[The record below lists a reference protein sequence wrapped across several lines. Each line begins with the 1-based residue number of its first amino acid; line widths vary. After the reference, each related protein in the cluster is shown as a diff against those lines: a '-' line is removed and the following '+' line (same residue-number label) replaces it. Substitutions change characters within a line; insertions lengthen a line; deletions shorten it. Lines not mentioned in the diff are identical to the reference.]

1 MSKKNSQGRNWVGII
16 AAILAFFIVLNV
28 ISYIWFPFL
37 PWFEQRDAGQ
47 ETVEQTYDAENAIQQ
62 YEEFRQMYHDI
73 EAQRNQVENAYD
85 EDESFH
91 ETYGDDPNNWSRTAE
106 TRHGRIHERITG
118 NQNQLEQLVADYNA
132 QSDMPIKSC
141 SNAICRIKSM
151 IGSRYRGHREVVTPS
166 SLSTPAPTET
176 RSMGAHPKR
185 NSATDYLIKSKVN
198 L

>member
-1 MSKKNSQGRNWVGII
+1 M
-16 AAILAFFIVLNV
+16 LNV

-132 QSDMPIKSC
+132 QSDMATKELFKCHLPYKVDDRFAIQGPPGSGDAEQPVDTDPEGNPI
-141 SNAICRIKSM
+141 N
-151 IGSRYRGHREVVTPS
+151 GTPS
-166 SLSTPAPTET
+166 EAKQCDGLP
-176 RSMGAHPKR
+176 
-185 NSATDYLIKSKVN
+185 DKVES
-198 L
+198 

>member
-132 QSDMPIKSC
+132 QSDMANKELFKCHLPYKVDDRF
-141 SNAICRIKSM
+141 AIQGPP
-151 IGSRYRGHREVVTPS
+151 GSGDAEQPVDTGPN
-166 SLSTPAPTET
+166 
-176 RSMGAHPKR
+176 G
-185 NSATDYLIKSKVN
+185 NSINGSPPEAKQCDGLPDKVES
-198 L
+198 